1 MSTDAA
7 TRRRVPKRLIIA
19 LGILFVAAIPF
30 LTPSSYIHNVL
41 ILTFLLA
48 VLGSGWNVISGLT
61 GYVSLGHSAF
71 IGVGAYTAGILA
83 ERWDISPFIVAPLGG
98 VAAALIALLLSLTTR
113 RTRGVAFVIV
123 SYAMLELLGL
133 ITRNW
138 SSLTGGSQGLLMPL
152 PDWDVRFH
160 NWPFYYALLALL
172 LLSLAM
178 TAAIRRSKFGLGLV
192 AIRDDEDKA
201 AGIGVV
207 TPVYKGLAF
216 MASAVLVGV
225 AGAIYGYYVSFLTV
239 STMFDIVLSMQVV
252 LAVLLGGRATVWG
265 PVLGAFIVV
274 PLAEVTNTS
283 IGGVDAG
290 AWRLI
295 MFGGLLLLVTLA
307 LPKGII
313 PSVGQLLEKRR
324 RGEASSLTGARL
336 ADTTLPPA
344 PASERA
350 AAGQGRSSD
359 VLRVEDVTV
368 QFGGVKAL
376 DEASLVVPAGS
387 ITALIGPNG
396 SGKTT
401 LFNVID
407 GTYPPAQGDVVLAG
421 QSLAKLDRT
430 GRAFAGIGRTYQLPR
445 LFNSL
450 TVVENV
456 AAVNS
461 RPHNRI
467 GSLRRLAHSSVSG
480 AEAARATELLEF
492 VGLGEY
498 VDAKATDLSY
508 GQRKLVELAQMLML
522 DPEVILLDEPAAGI
536 NPTLLQRLSELIRAL
551 NATGRTFVI
560 VEHDMHFV
568 LSLADRA
575 TVLARGKVIAAGD
588 PNEVSTD
595 PAVLEAYLGD
605 DFVLETAV
613 ITDEDATIGP
623 RS

>member
-1 MSTDAA
+1 M
-7 TRRRVPKRLIIA
+7 TRSRALIA

-41 ILTFLLA
+41 ILTFLLG
-48 VLGSGWNVISGLT
+48 VLGSGWNVMSGFT

-71 IGVGAYTAGILA
+71 IGIGAYTAGILA
-83 ERWDISPFIVAPLGG
+83 GEWGVSPFVVAPLGG
-98 VAAALIALLLSLTTR
+98 VAAALVALLLGWATR

-133 ITRNW
+133 VVRNW

-172 LLSLAM
+172 LLSVGM

-207 TPVYKGLAF
+207 TPVYKSLAF

-225 AGAIYGYYVSFLTV
+225 AGAVYGYYVSFLTV
-239 STMFDIVLSMQVV
+239 STMFDIVLSLQVV
-252 LAVLLGGRATVWG
+252 LAVLLGGQATVWG

-290 AWRLI
+290 ALRLI

-307 LPKGII
+307 LPRGII
-313 PSVGQLLEKRR
+313 PSVSRILERR
-324 RGEASSLTGARL
+324 RGVSTSLTGARL
-336 ADTTLPPA
+336 ADTALPAA
-344 PASERA
+344 PPSERSVVE
-350 AAGQGRSSD
+350 GTE
-359 VLRVEDVTV
+359 LLKVEDVAV

-376 DEASLVVPAGS
+376 DDASLVVPAGS

-407 GTYPPAQGDVVLAG
+407 GTYTPLSGDVVLAG
-421 QSLAKLDRT
+421 KSLAKVDRT

-445 LFNSL
+445 LFDSL
-450 TVVENV
+450 TVLENV

-461 RPHNRI
+461 DFQ
-467 GSLRRLAHSSVSG
+467 LRRLVHSAVSG

-492 VGLGEY
+492 VGLSHY
-498 VDAKATDLSY
+498 VHARATDLSY

-522 DPEVILLDEPAAGI
+522 DPAVILLDEPAAGI
-536 NPTLLQRLSELIRAL
+536 NPTLLQRLASLIRSL
-551 NATGRTFVI
+551 NASGRTFVI

-568 LSLADRA
+568 LSLADQA
-575 TVLARGKVIAAGD
+575 TVLARGKVIAAGEPAAVSGD
-588 PNEVSTD
+588 PV
-595 PAVLEAYLGD
+595 VLEAYLGD
-605 DFVLETAV
+605 DFVLEPT
-613 ITDEDATIGP
+613 TIG
-623 RS
+623 SGS